1 MFSSHRPPLIAI
13 GETHRCTRTRCAA
26 KSAASPERRAERKLQ
41 AEGESIEYAGEIAL
55 LEDQV
60 GRLRALLRAQQEER
74 ISCLDLL
81 GVVRPDESIRLP
93 EVLRDQL
100 STLIG
105 KCVKADARAEQLRAS
120 LERTR
125 AQEDALRAR
134 VQELESESRELR
146 KMELVAVGMAR
157 ARAQVGAGT
166 GAATDRP
173 AQKRGI
179 MRVTELA
186 PTGYVAQVHA
196 AYGNLEL
203 VRCSH
208 NSCPD
213 VLTCERCFPC
223 DHYH

>member
-1 MFSSHRPPLIAI
+1 M
-13 GETHRCTRTRCAA
+13 
-26 KSAASPERRAERKLQ
+26 
-41 AEGESIEYAGEIAL
+41 
-55 LEDQV
+55 

-74 ISCLDLL
+74 TSCLDLL
-81 GVVRPDESIRLP
+81 GVVRPDENIRLP
-93 EVLRDQL
+93 EVLRDQM

-120 LERTR
+120 LERVR

-134 VQELESESRELR
+134 VQELETESRELR

-166 GAATDRP
+166 AATSDRP
-173 AQKRGI
+173 APKRGI
-179 MRVTELA
+179 VRVTELA
-186 PTGYVAQVHA
+186 PTGYVAQVRA
-196 AYGNLEL
+196 AFGNLEL

-213 VLTCERCFPC
+213 VLTCERFLPKYLQIYFVFLNCLS
-223 DHYH
+223 